1 MSRTLD
7 RGFLSPMPVTS
18 TAKTSRQGRA
28 ERITPCRLLRAAVF
42 ALMAPVAVNAAG
54 PDYIRDEQPVV
65 DTMDD
70 AKGTFEEGF
79 EGKRFARSLYPR
91 LKRRLESLSPF
102 WRDTSLAIKPR
113 SYYLDSR
120 RDSPD
125 SVAWAAGGSVEHL
138 SGWWKERLRIPG
150 TTLCP

>member
-42 ALMAPVAVNAAG
+42 ALIAPVAVNAAG

-79 EGKRFARSLYPR
+79 EDKRFARSLYPR

-102 WRDTSLAIKPR
+102 WRDTSLTIKPR

-150 TTLCP
+150 TTFCP